1 MDHFKKVNDTFGHE
15 NGDAVLIQIASVLK
29 NICCQTGHAF
39 RYGGEEF
46 AVIFRHE
53 AEKEAL
59 EILERVRTAVNS
71 LRFESMPDMQI
82 GISCGIY
89 EYMGETMDA
98 QEIFA
103 RADKALYRAKQ
114 TGRNKCV
121 CHSQAI
127 TAGGNTND

>member
-1 MDHFKKVNDTFGHE
+1 MNTNEIYIKNGTQYKEMTKELLTQCNLAAQIFDT
-15 NGDAVLIQIASVLK
+15 
-29 NICCQTGHAF
+29 
-39 RYGGEEF
+39 
-46 AVIFRHE
+46 
-53 AEKEAL
+53 
-59 EILERVRTAVNS
+59 
-71 LRFESMPDMQI
+71 DMQI